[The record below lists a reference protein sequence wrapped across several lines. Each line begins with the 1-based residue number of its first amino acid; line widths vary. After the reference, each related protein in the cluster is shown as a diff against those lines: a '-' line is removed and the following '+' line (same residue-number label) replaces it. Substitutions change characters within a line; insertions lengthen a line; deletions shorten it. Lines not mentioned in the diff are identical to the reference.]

1 MGYILHK
8 GKVMQISEDRKYK
21 GYCSQNCKSSY
32 TYDGQKYCAPF
43 CDEAYK
49 RLAECYE
56 AEKPI
61 KFLKEFS
68 GFIKTKEEIKD
79 EYRLRWGHLYKFKG
93 FTYKRGKIFVCI
105 IGETNSKEEYPQEY
119 FDWEDLE
126 EKANLFMKKNIIS
139 NNTNSGDIIVQGSV
153 EKTIINGKVYKGNN
167 IKISNNQV
175 FVDGKLVNEAL
186 NDEKNI
192 KKDLFQDVEDR
203 GIGYIGVLESIIK
216 EIESYGN
223 ETILKECS
231 LPNKTWE
238 ETKEEYIRYY
248 TDDTFETYW
257 LWTSIAELSNNLA
270 EAFRLAMNNQ

>member
-1 MGYILHK
+1 MSYILHK

-32 TYDGQKYCAPF
+32 TYEGQKYCAPF
-43 CDEAYK
+43 CEEAYK
-49 RLAECYE
+49 RLDECYE

-61 KFLKEFS
+61 KFLKEFN
-68 GFIKTKEEIKD
+68 GFIKTKEEIKE

-93 FTYKRGKIFVCI
+93 FIYKNRKIFVCI

-119 FDWEDLE
+119 FDWKDLE

-139 NNTNSGDIIVQGSV
+139 NNTNAGDIIVQGSFV
-153 EKTIINGKVYKGNN
+153 GETIINGKVYEGKNV
-167 IKISNNQV
+167 KISNNQV
-175 FVDGKLVNEAL
+175 FVDGKLVDEAL
-186 NDEKNI
+186 SKKNI

-203 GIGYIGVLESIIK
+203 GIGYIGVLELLIK

-223 ETILKECS
+223 EIILKNCS
-231 LPNKTWE
+231 LPYKTWE

-248 TDDTFETYW
+248 TDNTFETYW
-257 LWTSIAELSNNLA
+257 LWIAISDLSNKLA
-270 EAFRLAMNNQ
+270 ESLKEL

>member
-32 TYDGQKYCAPF
+32 TYEGQKYCAPF

-126 EKANLFMKKNIIS
+126 EKANLFMKKNM
-139 NNTNSGDIIVQGSV
+139 
-153 EKTIINGKVYKGNN
+153 KG
-167 IKISNNQV
+167 I
-175 FVDGKLVNEAL
+175 
-186 NDEKNI
+186 
-192 KKDLFQDVEDR
+192 
-203 GIGYIGVLESIIK
+203 
-216 EIESYGN
+216 
-223 ETILKECS
+223 
-231 LPNKTWE
+231 
-238 ETKEEYIRYY
+238 
-248 TDDTFETYW
+248 
-257 LWTSIAELSNNLA
+257 
-270 EAFRLAMNNQ
+270 

>member
-32 TYDGQKYCAPF
+32 TYEGQKYCAPF

-49 RLAECYE
+49 RLNECYE
-56 AEKPI
+56 SEKPI
-61 KFLKEFS
+61 NFLKEN
-68 GFIKTKEEIKD
+68 GFIKTKEKIKE
-79 EYRLRWGHLYKFKG
+79 EYRLRWGYTYKFKG

-126 EKANLFMKKNIIS
+126 KRASLFMRKNIIS
-139 NNTNSGDIIVQGSV
+139 NNTNREDIVIQDSSKG
-153 EKTIINGKVYKGNN
+153 KTIINGKVYEGHN

-175 FVDGKLVNEAL
+175 FVDNKLV
-186 NDEKNI
+186 DEVLQDESNI
-192 KKDLFQDVEDR
+192 KKDLFQYVEDR